1 MKLALD
7 HVVLEV
13 RDVEA
18 SLAFYRAV
26 LGLAPVRLAQ
36 WRRGEAPFASGRVT
50 GETIVDFFPPAMW
63 RERRRAA
70 NPNHLCFTL
79 SRAAVAALRRRLAR
93 RGIPIERESPRNY
106 GARGWGVSL
115 YFRDPDG
122 VELEARYYD
131 ARPPARRPVRP
142 PARRPA
148 RSPARR
154 TGKAPAR
161 RA

>member
-18 SLAFYRAV
+18 SVSFYRRV

-36 WRRGEAPFASGRVT
+36 WQRGDAPFASARVSR
-50 GETIVDFFPPAMW
+50 ETIIDLFPPGMW
-63 RERRRAA
+63 RTRRKAQ

-79 SRAAVAALRRRLAR
+79 SRAAVATVRRRLAR
-93 RGIPIERESPRNY
+93 LRVPIVQESPRNY

-115 YFRDPDG
+115 YFLDPDG
-122 VELEARYYD
+122 VRLEARYY
-131 ARPPARRPVRP
+131 RPSR
-142 PARRPA
+142 
-148 RSPARR
+148 
-154 TGKAPAR
+154 K